1 MENNINMKMYFTRL
15 ENYSFKKG
23 GFSFRF
29 KKEVFYSRK
38 HSIQLL
44 CIWNWPS
51 KIQENAIKLHCLL
64 PVSERGNGVF
74 LIILI
79 PLAALVDPRE
89 QKSKTIIVIM

>member
-1 MENNINMKMYFTRL
+1 MKALYFMENNINMKMYFTRL

-44 CIWNWPS
+44 CI
-51 KIQENAIKLHCLL
+51 
-64 PVSERGNGVF
+64 
-74 LIILI
+74 
-79 PLAALVDPRE
+79 
-89 QKSKTIIVIM
+89 